1 MATGRPIVHAK
12 ERFEVSNL
20 GHGFY
25 RVVVK
30 IGFLQTPDLPAYVK
44 GLIRLGLDCA
54 KDDIHYMV
62 AYEHVVRKA
71 RRSHFPLLLWHIFSL
86 MSKMGVRLTDFLNI
100 PEDQVFEVGIKV
112 QI

>member
-1 MATGRPIVHAK
+1 MPK
-12 ERFEVSNL
+12 EQFEVSSL
-20 GHGFY
+20 GQGFY

-62 AYEHVVRKA
+62 AYVHIVRKTQ
-71 RRSHFPLLLWHIFSL
+71 RSHFPVVLWHIFS
-86 MSKMGVRLTDFLNI
+86 
-100 PEDQVFEVGIKV
+100 
-112 QI
+112 